1 MTKIKLLDSNTI
13 NKIAAGE
20 VVERPASVV
29 KELVENSIDAGAK
42 RIEVEIQN
50 GGKSLIRVTDDGA
63 GMSRDDAALS
73 VRRHATSKL
82 TTAADLIQ
90 ISTLGFRGE
99 ALPTISAVSKFT
111 LQTRRADD
119 ELGTKLLINGGK
131 LSDTHEIGC
140 RVGTT
145 ILVEDLFF
153 NTPARLKFLK
163 ATPTEA
169 SKISDFVVKLALSR
183 PEIAFRFINGNRN
196 SLSTPGNGKIL
207 DTLSAIYGTDLTDAL
222 LTLQADVE
230 DLTVRGYVTKPNILK
245 SYRSWQT
252 LIVNGRVVENRMI
265 AKALDEAYKSLIPKT
280 GFPFAL
286 IKIDVPQNSIDVNV
300 HPQKIEIKFEDEG
313 RIFKAVYHAV
323 REAVEGKREVK
334 DLSEVAAPPEVPQLK
349 QVNLVE
355 VPEDKPPKNF
365 ERDKKVDDDLD
376 FEMSLTKISEP
387 SKKIEPTKK
396 SEPAKK
402 IPKPEKILE
411 LEPIGQ
417 VARCYIVAQ
426 SGDDLYIVD
435 QHAAHERIL
444 FDKLSGYAE
453 RIPAQ
458 GLLIHRVLKFDSR
471 EVELIEKNLALF
483 AELGFTMEPSGE
495 NEFRI
500 TEVPLDAADT
510 DAENLLRGIVEEI
523 FNGIKDADDI
533 AKKIRQAV
541 LATTACKA
549 AIKAG
554 QELNA
559 RQMEIL
565 LKELAATPHPHTCP
579 HGRPTII
586 KFSAADLA
594 KMFKRT

>member
-1 MTKIKLLDSNTI
+1 MTLLS
-13 NKIAAGE
+13 
-20 VVERPASVV
+20 S
-29 KELVENSIDAGAK
+29 
-42 RIEVEIQN
+42 
-50 GGKSLIRVTDDGA
+50 
-63 GMSRDDAALS
+63 SR
-73 VRRHATSKL
+73 
-82 TTAADLIQ
+82 
-90 ISTLGFRGE
+90 
-99 ALPTISAVSKFT
+99 
-111 LQTRRADD
+111 
-119 ELGTKLLINGGK
+119 
-131 LSDTHEIGC
+131 C
-140 RVGTT
+140 
-145 ILVEDLFF
+145 
-153 NTPARLKFLK
+153 
-163 ATPTEA
+163 
-169 SKISDFVVKLALSR
+169 
-183 PEIAFRFINGNRN
+183 NRN
-196 SLSTPGNGKIL
+196 SLSTPGNGNVL
-207 DTLSAIYGTDLTDAL
+207 DTLSAIYGTDLTAAL
-222 LTLQADVE
+222 LTLQADAE
-230 DLTVRGYVTKPNILK
+230 ALTLRGYVTKPNILK

-323 REAVEGKREVK
+323 REAIEGKQEVK
-334 DLSEVAAPPEVPQLK
+334 DLREVAAPPEVPQLK
-349 QVNLVE
+349 QINLVE
-355 VPEDKPPKNF
+355 VPEDKPPKIS
-365 ERDKKVDDDLD
+365 ERKPAPQDDLD
-376 FEMSLTKISEP
+376 FEMSLTKTSEP
-387 SKKIEPTKK
+387 PKNPAPAKKLEPPKK
-396 SEPAKK
+396 SEPPKK

-426 SGDDLYIVD
+426 SGNDLYIVD

-471 EVELIEKNLALF
+471 EAELIEKNLALF

-495 NEFRI
+495 NEFRVM
-500 TEVPLDAADT
+500 EVPLDAADT

-565 LKELAATPHPHTCP
+565 LNELAATPHPHTCP

-586 KFSAADLA
+586 KFSSGDLA

>member
-1 MTKIKLLDSNTI
+1 MRIYF
-13 NKIAAGE
+13 
-20 VVERPASVV
+20 
-29 KELVENSIDAGAK
+29 SI
-42 RIEVEIQN
+42 
-50 GGKSLIRVTDDGA
+50 
-63 GMSRDDAALS
+63 
-73 VRRHATSKL
+73 
-82 TTAADLIQ
+82 
-90 ISTLGFRGE
+90 
-99 ALPTISAVSKFT
+99 P
-111 LQTRRADD
+111 
-119 ELGTKLLINGGK
+119 
-131 LSDTHEIGC
+131 
-140 RVGTT
+140 
-145 ILVEDLFF
+145 
-153 NTPARLKFLK
+153 
-163 ATPTEA
+163 TPTEA

-196 SLSTPGNGKIL
+196 SISTPGNGNVL
-207 DTLSAIYGTDLTDAL
+207 DTLSAIYGTDLTAAL
-222 LTLQADVE
+222 LTLQADAE
-230 DLTVRGYVTKPNILK
+230 DLTLRGYVTKPNILK

-323 REAVEGKREVK
+323 REAIEGKQEVK
-334 DLSEVAAPPEVPQLK
+334 DLREVAAPPEVPQLK
-349 QVNLVE
+349 QINLVE
-355 VPEDKPPKNF
+355 VPDDKPPKIS
-365 ERDKKVDDDLD
+365 ERKPAPQDDLD
-376 FEMSLTKISEP
+376 FEMSLTKTSAP
-387 SKKIEPTKK
+387 VKKV
-396 SEPAKK
+396 EPAKNSN
-402 IPKPEKILE
+402 PKSLRITNYELRIA

-426 SGDDLYIVD
+426 SGNDLYIVD

-471 EVELIEKNLALF
+471 EAELIEKNLALF

-495 NEFRI
+495 NEFRVM
-500 TEVPLDAADT
+500 EVPLDAADT

-565 LKELAATPHPHTCP
+565 LNELAATPHPHTCP

-586 KFSAADLA
+586 KFSSGDLA